1 MARTNRTNREKKER
15 RFSKTMQKK
24 LLVFFAFVLLL
35 LVFLLVRI
43 STISATKG
51 NKYAKKVLSQQSFD
65 SRSIP
70 ARRGEI
76 QDKNGIVLAKSDR
89 FYNVVLDCYAI
100 NENSDFIEPTIK
112 AVSDIFGV
120 EAATVR
126 DVIASETTRDSRYQV
141 IK

>member
-1 MARTNRTNREKKER
+1 
-15 RFSKTMQKK
+15 MQKK

-35 LVFLLVRI
+35 LSVLLIRI
-43 STISATKG
+43 ATISATKG
-51 NKYAKKVLSQQSFD
+51 NKYAKKVLSQQSYD

-100 NENSDFIEPTIK
+100 NENTDYIEPTIN
-112 AVSDIFGV
+112 AVSDIFGIDQ
-120 EAATVR
+120 AQVR
-126 DVIASETTRDSRYQV
+126 DVIVDDRTSSSRYQV
-141 IK
+141 IKKNITSDLKEKFEDFRS